1 MKEIKNT
8 LPKTLVL
15 KYSLAQGQ
23 CLNFLNMCTKP
34 ILSWFFGGIVSPKSS
49 LVFTHRLAH
58 QSYANKRVNHQATWS
73 ALSFCFGVS
82 SLSDGKGF
90 GCELFSTSHFSFCI
104 TEGPDFRMEGDVSHT

>member
-73 ALSFCFGVS
+73 ALSFCFW
-82 SLSDGKGF
+82 GF
-90 GCELFSTSHFSFCI
+90 KLERWERVWLWAVFNFTFQLLH
-104 TEGPDFRMEGDVSHT
+104 H